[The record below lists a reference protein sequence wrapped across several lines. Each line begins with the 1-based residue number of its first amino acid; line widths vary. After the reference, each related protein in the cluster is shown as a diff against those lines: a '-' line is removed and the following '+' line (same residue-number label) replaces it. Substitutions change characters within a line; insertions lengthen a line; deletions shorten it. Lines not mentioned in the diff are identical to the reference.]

1 MDVRRRAGM
10 RRRAVVEHTCEP
22 EGCLACARAQRD
34 TGTNVSVRRRPAR
47 ALSSVAFVAR
57 AAGAARGASCGGC
70 RVSRAVSRAVF
81 RVEFRLLC
89 IKTKVWRMRQTA
101 CAAPA
106 SSTASSRPVCR
117 PGTFM
122 HWARRHARCVA
133 GQPSLS
139 AACSGADARGLC
151 GDFGGAVRP
160 SRETE
165 RRVGSSAGGVGGG
178 GGGGSGGGRSLGG
191 IRGTSGCCMGKPA
204 GGSKASPGSEAE
216 LKALTHSVLKRIK
229 EKQLEGLLQAVE
241 SRGGA
246 RSPACCCPGKVDAK
260 LGTAVLLPP
269 AAPLQG
275 FPLPDLRHG
284 AELKRLP
291 GCESYGKVNPELV
304 CCNPHHMSRLSPPPP
319 PYSRYPVDFLNH
331 PFDRSKSDRLQPPA
345 ALRALKGR
353 ERNRDRPEVPTPGPS
368 GEGKTTDCTFNILQ
382 TLYLLPLK
390 LGGTIHSAP
399 VGFSDSQALLE
410 SGERGH
416 WCVVAYWEEKTR
428 VGRLYSVQESSL
440 DIFYDLPQGTGFCL
454 GQLASDSRSQ
464 LVQMVRAKIG
474 YGIQLSREADGVW
487 VYNRSCYP
495 IFIKSATL
503 DNPASR
509 TLLVHKV
516 FPGFSIKAFDYEK
529 ANSLQRPNDHEFSQ
543 QPRTGFTVQISFVKG
558 WGQCYT
564 RQFISSC
571 PCWLEVIFNNR

>member
-1 MDVRRRAGM
+1 MFRSRRSGLVRRLWR
-10 RRRAVVEHTCEP
+10 
-22 EGCLACARAQRD
+22 
-34 TGTNVSVRRRPAR
+34 
-47 ALSSVAFVAR
+47 
-57 AAGAARGASCGGC
+57 
-70 RVSRAVSRAVF
+70 SRAP
-81 RVEFRLLC
+81 VE
-89 IKTKVWRMRQTA
+89 
-101 CAAPA
+101 
-106 SSTASSRPVCR
+106 
-117 PGTFM
+117 
-122 HWARRHARCVA
+122 
-133 GQPSLS
+133 
-139 AACSGADARGLC
+139 
-151 GDFGGAVRP
+151 GDGEA
-160 SRETE
+160 
-165 RRVGSSAGGVGGG
+165 GSSSG
-178 GGGGSGGGRSLGG
+178 GGGGSGGGVLGG
-191 IRGTSGCCMGKPA
+191 SGGTSGCCMGKPA
-204 GGSKASPGSEAE
+204 GGNKASPGSEAE

-246 RSPACCCPGKVDAK
+246 RSPCLLLPSKVDAK
-260 LGTAVLLPP
+260 LGQQSYSLPLL
-269 AAPLQG
+269 LSKV
-275 FPLPDLRHG
+275 FRWPDLRHG

-304 CCNPHHMSRLSPPPP
+304 CCNPHHMSRLCELESPPP
-319 PYSRYPVDFLNH
+319 PYSRYPVDFL
-331 PFDRSKSDRLQPPA
+331 KPP
-345 ALRALKGR
+345 
-353 ERNRDRPEVPTPGPS
+353 DSPDTIPTS
-368 GEGKTTDCTFNILQ
+368 TET
-382 TLYLLPLK
+382 
-390 LGGTIHSAP
+390 GGTIHSAP